1 MKVKLFLDE
10 DVHFALAIALRK
22 RGYDVIHAQELQYK
36 GKSDDEQLSYAIKEK
51 RCLFS
56 FNVKDFVLL
65 HNKYVQN
72 RWEHYGVILSK
83 QLTIGETMRRLLK
96 ILQIFSQASIKNR
109 LEFL

>member
-22 RGYDVIHAQELQYK
+22 RGYDVIHAQELQGK
-36 GKSDDEQLSYAIKEK
+36 GKSDDEQLSHATKEK

-65 HNKYVQN
+65 HNKYAQN

-83 QLTIGETMRRLLK
+83 AVSINKGIISISALRGE
-96 ILQIFSQASIKNR
+96 
-109 LEFL
+109 